1 MRDPLPAMP
10 PLHLQLLL
18 QGACSSTKGK
28 SSDLCADCLC
38 DRAGQEWPAP
48 RKESWMSSPP
58 SLLPAPGSPHCSTYP
73 LPRVSQHPPLS
84 TSLHWSH
91 CMSVNL
97 SLPDNN
103 DSTAAENVTSALCLP
118 PAGRHSNVGRQ
129 ATTWVTSTS
138 GHSHAMMEQQAHKC
152 TPSML
157 PSPRSLH
164 PCWSL
169 LVTAFNSRT
178 EYLARGGN
186 IQT

>member
-1 MRDPLPAMP
+1 MP

-18 QGACSSTKGK
+18 QGACSSAKGK
-28 SSDLCADCLC
+28 SSDLGADCLC
-38 DRAGQEWPAP
+38 DSAGQEGPAP

-58 SLLPAPGSPHCSTYP
+58 SLLRAPGSPHCSTYP
-73 LPRVSQHPPLS
+73 LPCVSQYPPLS
-84 TSLHWSH
+84 TSLDWSH

-129 ATTWVTSTS
+129 AITWVTSTS

-157 PSPRSLH
+157 PSPCSLH

-169 LVTAFNSRT
+169 LVTAFNSCI